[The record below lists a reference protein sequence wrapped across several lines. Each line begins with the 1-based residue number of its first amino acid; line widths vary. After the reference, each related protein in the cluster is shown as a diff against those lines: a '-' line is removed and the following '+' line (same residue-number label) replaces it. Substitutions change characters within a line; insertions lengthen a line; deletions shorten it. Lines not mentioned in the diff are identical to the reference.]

1 MDRRLFLRSL
11 GLGASALCISDRFL
25 LRAERYLEHHNTA
38 LLKTYSKVQRTLFI
52 RECGILCW
60 GDPYAEPI
68 DIPTNRQY
76 YVDWRGWDLEEVIE
90 LYGSDGIDQ
99 KMDEWDYREAYWNRN
114 ESPEAIAYNKLGGMN
129 IGPLQYGEDEEPVG
143 ELEFMDGPSIGND
156 SLLVTVPD
164 ELSLSCLQWRLE
176 QLGCPINV
184 RYSNA

>member
-38 LLKTYSKVQRTLFI
+38 LLKTYSKVQRTLFV
-52 RECGILCW
+52 REGGILCW
-60 GDPYAEPI
+60 GDPDEGPI

-99 KMDEWDYREAYWNRN
+99 EMDCLLYTSDA
-114 ESPEAIAYNKLGGMN
+114 A
-129 IGPLQYGEDEEPVG
+129 DE
-143 ELEFMDGPSIGND
+143 
-156 SLLVTVPD
+156 
-164 ELSLSCLQWRLE
+164 
-176 QLGCPINV
+176 
-184 RYSNA
+184 

>member
-38 LLKTYSKVQRTLFI
+38 LLKIYSKVQRTLFV

-60 GDPYAEPI
+60 GDPYAGPI

-99 KMDEWDYREAYWNRN
+99 EMDEWDYREAYWNRN
-114 ESPEAIAYNKLGGMN
+114 ESPEAIAYNKLERMN

-176 QLGCPINV
+176 QLGCAINV
-184 RYSNA
+184 RYINA